1 MRRDS
6 IFFQIFQQSP
16 HLIFDLIPNPPPNP
30 WLHLRLDRSQR
41 NQLPHRRRIGWVA
54 IIDIVT
60 TIVLYK
66 FKTASRAKVEK
77 MLGIELQQSL
87 VYQEAKAEGREE
99 GSEETQR
106 SLTWRMLNN
115 KLGKLS
121 TSIQTRFDSLSLE
134 QIDRL
139 CDALFSFNTIA
150 ELTTWLDSHP

>member
-1 MRRDS
+1 
-6 IFFQIFQQSP
+6 
-16 HLIFDLIPNPPPNP
+16 
-30 WLHLRLDRSQR
+30 
-41 NQLPHRRRIGWVA
+41 
-54 IIDIVT
+54 
-60 TIVLYK
+60 
-66 FKTASRAKVEK
+66 